1 MGTRSGESRQRRLT
15 LYAEGASFGPPSL
28 SYGLGLEELWTSLR
42 LPGVSLVSKES
53 SEGLANHEKG
63 VVARDLRDDNME
75 IEQEVFLRGE
85 KVFCD
90 EGW

>member
-1 MGTRSGESRQRRLT
+1 MH
-15 LYAEGASFGPPSL
+15 
-28 SYGLGLEELWTSLR
+28 
-42 LPGVSLVSKES
+42 LPGVSSVSKES